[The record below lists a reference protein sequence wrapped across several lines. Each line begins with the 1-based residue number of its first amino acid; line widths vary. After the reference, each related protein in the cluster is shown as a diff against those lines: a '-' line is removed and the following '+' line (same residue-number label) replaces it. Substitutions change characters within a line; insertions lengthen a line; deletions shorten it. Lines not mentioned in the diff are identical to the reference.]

1 MESHEIIHISELH
14 SSSSNIWKTHSEFKA
29 RLYWLFDI
37 YCEVYGVRKM
47 FWKNAQLGFKLLISH
62 KDRTIFALLI
72 VYSLYGLY
80 PLLRLI
86 FLPSFWFHFQLREYF
101 ELNRRINHKEEIFT
115 AYIKLSVCSHVFLLH
130 FQFEEQ
136 THNLRCLDR
145 KCWHILY
152 HPKQSKIHRKR

>member
-1 MESHEIIHISELH
+1 MNFH
-14 SSSSNIWKTHSEFKA
+14 SFQKSGSVF
-29 RLYWLFDI
+29 
-37 YCEVYGVRKM
+37 
-47 FWKNAQLGFKLLISH
+47 
-62 KDRTIFALLI
+62 IFARAFFCKTKIAFVLQSIWSCGNIKDLLEATPTWKRREKPSIIGFQCHIKI

-101 ELNRRINHKEEIFT
+101 ELNRRINHKKEIFT
-115 AYIKLSVCSHVFLLH
+115 TYIKLSVCLDVFLLH